1 MYWKN
6 IELIIIVDIN
16 YLVKKKRKG
25 HLQVEI
31 DPKIYAKLKKAA
43 KKQGKNVDDLA
54 REVFLKSIKKRR

>member
-1 MYWKN
+1 M
-6 IELIIIVDIN
+6 
-16 YLVKKKRKG
+16 KKKRKG

-54 REVFLKSIKKRR
+54 REVFLKSIKKK